1 MAGPLPGGFSFSAPI
16 PPLTFFRGQV
26 RVASLG
32 HRGLKGIQ
40 DAGILALASKALE
53 TRVEFPGILPG
64 KLRDGVN
71 AEQREIAKH
80 RGTDGD
86 EVVKTAW

>member
-1 MAGPLPGGFSFSAPI
+1 M
-16 PPLTFFRGQV
+16 
-26 RVASLG
+26 
-32 HRGLKGIQ
+32 
-40 DAGILALASKALE
+40 ASKALE